1 MTATANQQGTPISHL
16 GSFGLEYQFNE
27 RNKLELAGNV
37 NFQDLKRTQ
46 NTLSQWEGPAKN
58 ITSKY
63 NTFRLNEEKEMEWES
78 SAVFLHQFKK
88 EGHELQ
94 FEVNITGYDETEDN
108 HFTESSHGT

>member
-1 MTATANQQGTPISHL
+1 MGRPCKKTSQANT
-16 GSFGLEYQFNE
+16 
-27 RNKLELAGNV
+27 
-37 NFQDLKRTQ
+37 
-46 NTLSQWEGPAKN
+46 
-58 ITSKY
+58 

-108 HFTESSHGT
+108 HFTESYMVPESDDKLSRVLIKKRGATS